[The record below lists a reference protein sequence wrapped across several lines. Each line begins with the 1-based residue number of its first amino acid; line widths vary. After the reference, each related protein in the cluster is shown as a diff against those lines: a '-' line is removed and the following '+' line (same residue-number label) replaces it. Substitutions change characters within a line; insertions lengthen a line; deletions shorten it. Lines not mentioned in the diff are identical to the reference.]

1 MLTSATKL
9 RISRRSYNSPHLRK
23 IPHTNEFQNH
33 VVNTQDTLVEEIE
46 NAEVDGKSNDS
57 FQNHVV
63 NTQDTL
69 VEEIEHAEVDGK
81 SND

>member
-1 MLTSATKL
+1 M
-9 RISRRSYNSPHLRK
+9 
-23 IPHTNEFQNH
+23 
-33 VVNTQDTLVEEIE
+33 
-46 NAEVDGKSNDS
+46 GKSNDL

-81 SND
+81 IKTIYFRTTL

>member
-1 MLTSATKL
+1 M
-9 RISRRSYNSPHLRK
+9 
-23 IPHTNEFQNH
+23 
-33 VVNTQDTLVEEIE
+33 NTQDTLVEEIE
-46 NAEVDGKSNDS
+46 NAEVDGKSNDE

-81 SND
+81 IKR